1 MVSRAY
7 REKRAC
13 NAILSVKTS
22 KSLLLLRIALSV
34 INYCYG
40 IRRVNGIRR
49 HRLTILVMA
58 DHRWAD
64 QAEEEHCTIPSGAR
78 GARPRQPK
86 RTEKDRDFA
95 YVRYCSSLVGG
106 QMLCSRSAAGR
117 HSAIDRQ
124 QFRFTCVSANAIS
137 DTRHGWQPV
146 STASCRGRNE
156 LRMARCMYD
165 ASTFNELRVMSH
177 PRGRKI

>member
-40 IRRVNGIRR
+40 IRRVNGIWR
-49 HRLTILVMA
+49 HRLTILLMA

-64 QAEEEHCTIPSGAR
+64 QAEEEHCTTPSGVR

-95 YVRYCSSLVGG
+95 SVRYCSSLVGG

-124 QFRFTCVSANAIS
+124 QFRFTCVSADVFICLFAFS
-137 DTRHGWQPV
+137 CRFVSWSFHG
-146 STASCRGRNE
+146 ASCLGEFERTVRTRA
-156 LRMARCMYD
+156 LYVW
-165 ASTFNELRVMSH
+165 RVNF
-177 PRGRKI
+177 